1 MRASDVL
8 FIGFGQCG
16 NSITADVMEV
26 TKKVNGLFINTNKSD
41 LQNIGI
47 YASQENTFIVPAASG
62 TGRNRIK
69 AKEYLIKQR
78 FAILDLLEEY
88 PNLDNI
94 HVTFS
99 MGGGTGSGMAPAFI
113 KMLEKLHPDIR
124 VNVVAVLP
132 KRNDSQQTIYNTIA
146 CWKDIVACTNI
157 NNIYLLDNEKRQ
169 SVTDINKEF
178 AELFNDFLH
187 IPKSKYNQNS
197 TVMDGSEINLISKAN
212 GVSAIY
218 NIDNKYEGDVTNYIS
233 KIMKK
238 SIFVLNSKV
247 CQYFGLVADEDFE
260 SEDLYEVFE
269 AELDHWLCE
278 SETSTPM
285 LMVSGTPIKA
295 YEDLFIG
302 LKSLYEDKISFNSD
316 KLLIEEENDD
326 YIFDVLLEDRRQKKN
341 KSDKKHKKEAVSSED
356 ISDDDWAKLLNM

>member
-16 NSITADVMEV
+16 NSITAKVMEV
-26 TKKVNGLFINTNKSD
+26 TRKVNGLFINTNKSD
-41 LQNIGI
+41 LQNVGN

-62 TGRNRIK
+62 TGRNRVK

-78 FAILDLLEEY
+78 FAILDLLQEY

-94 HVTFS
+94 HVAFS

-113 KMLEKLHPDIR
+113 KMLEKLHPDIK

-132 KRNDSQQTIYNTIA
+132 RRNDSQQTIYNTIA
-146 CWKDIVACTNI
+146 CWKDIVSCSNI
-157 NNIYLLDNEKRQ
+157 NNIYILDNEKRQ
-169 SVTDINKEF
+169 SVTDINEEF
-178 AELFNDFLH
+178 AELFNNFLN
-187 IPKSKYNQNS
+187 IPKSKYNQDS
-197 TVMDGSEINLISKAN
+197 TVMDGSEISLISKAN

-218 NIDNKYEGDVTNYIS
+218 KIDNEYKGEVTDYVS

-238 SIFVLNSKV
+238 SIFVLNSKI
-247 CQYFGLVADEDFE
+247 CQYFGIITDEDFE
-260 SEDLYEVFE
+260 SQELYGVFE

-278 SETSTPM
+278 SETSEPM
-285 LMVSGTPIKA
+285 LMISGTPIKA
-295 YEDLFIG
+295 YEDLFVG
-302 LKSLYEDKISFNSD
+302 LKSLYEDKTSFNSD

-326 YIFDVLLEDRRQKKN
+326 YIFDILLEDRRRKKD
-341 KSDKKHKKEAVSSED
+341 KVDKKHKKEEVSDKE